1 MLRPDLKIAALITT
15 LCLVCSPLAHAQS
28 AKELK
33 AFESFLA
40 IMDGYLGIIESTHAI
55 NADAEKAAIMQL
67 QKVKEVREDQGDPA
81 AAIALYEKVLRE
93 AKNPAVRNAVY
104 MMLGDLLKDQG
115 RYDDAAATFKSA
127 LDENL
132 AALDGS

>member
-1 MLRPDLKIAALITT
+1 MLRLDMKFIS
-15 LCLVCSPLAHAQS
+15 LVAIGLLVFAPLSHAQS

-55 NADAEKAAIMQL
+55 NADAEKAAILQL
-67 QKVKEVREDQGDPA
+67 QKVKEVREDQGDPQ
-81 AAIALYEKVLRE
+81 AAIDLYEGVLRD

-104 MMLGDLLKDQG
+104 MMLGDLLKDEG
-115 RYDDAAATFKSA
+115 RYDDAAALFKRA
-127 LDENL
+127 VDENL
-132 AALDGS
+132 AALDGP